1 MTAIQSLAD
10 TARRQ
15 FPSIIRADGPV
26 YLDNPGGTQVP
37 QSVPDAMMAYLLQDN
52 ANVHGAFATSARTD
66 AVVHEAHAAVA
77 DFLGAAQPEEIAF
90 GPNMTT
96 LTFALSRAL
105 GRELREGEEILVTQ
119 LDHDAN
125 IAPWLLLARD
135 LGLNIRW
142 AEVDPADCTLDL
154 DSFQAGLN
162 ERTRIAAFTYASNAV
177 GTVND
182 VGLLTRLAH
191 EAGALVFIDA
201 VQYAP
206 HGPIDVQQIGCD
218 FLTCSPYKFFGP
230 HAGVLYTRIDHSER
244 LRAYK
249 VRPASDAPP
258 YKWETGT
265 QSHEA
270 MAGTTAAI
278 DYLASIA
285 PTAPN
290 LNRRESL
297 VAAMTAIKE
306 YEQGLTQHLCEGL
319 AQVPVRVYGITE
331 VDRLSGRLPT
341 FALTSDHHT
350 PRQLAEALGRRGYNL
365 WDGNYYALALMER
378 LGLEENGGALRIGL
392 VHYNTHEEIDR
403 FLADL
408 RSVIIGRTTHP
419 VPSVEAVESAEHTA
433 QG

>member
-1 MTAIQSLAD
+1 MTASQSLAD

-15 FPSIIRADGPV
+15 FPSITRAGSPV
-26 YLDNPGGTQVP
+26 YFDNPGGTQVP
-37 QSVPDAMMAYLLQDN
+37 RSVPDAMVAYLLQDN
-52 ANVHGAFATSARTD
+52 ANVHGAFGTSARTD

-105 GRELREGEEILVTQ
+105 GRELHEGDEILLTR

-125 IAPWLLLARD
+125 IAPWLMLAEG

-142 AEVDPADCTLDL
+142 AEFDPIDCTLDL
-154 DSFQAGLN
+154 DSFRAGLN

-182 VGLLTRLAH
+182 VELLTRLAH

-206 HGPIDVQQIGCD
+206 HGPLDVQQIGCD

-244 LRAYK
+244 LRPYK

-270 MAGTTAAI
+270 LAGTTAAI
-278 DYLASIA
+278 EYLASISPA
-285 PTAPN
+285 TPQ
-290 LNRRESL
+290 LNRRASL
-297 VAAMTAIKE
+297 VAAMTAIRE
-306 YEQGLTQHLCEGL
+306 YEQGLSRHVSEGL
-319 AQVPVRVYGITE
+319 DQLPVRLYGIADI
-331 VDRLSGRLPT
+331 DRLSDRLPT
-341 FALTSDHHT
+341 FALTSDRHT

-378 LGLEENGGALRIGL
+378 LGLEESGGALRIGL

-408 RSVIIGRTTHP
+408 ESVIVGRTTHA
-419 VPSVEAVESAEHTA
+419 VPEYEALESAEHTA